1 MEDIKTQKKSRFEKG
16 SVQAKEFMAT
26 LRAKR
31 AGGKTP
37 APTPAPSPEPIP
49 QPPPPPVTEP
59 KKRSKKN
66 IIVDFS

>member
-1 MEDIKTQKKSRFEKG
+1 MEDIKTQKKSRFQKG
-16 SVQAKEFMAT
+16 SEEAKEFMAT

-31 AGGKTP
+31 GGKTP
-37 APTPAPSPEPIP
+37 APTPAPSPDPLPIP
-49 QPPPPPVTEP
+49 EPPPVSEP

>member
-31 AGGKTP
+31 GGKTP
-37 APTPAPSPEPIP
+37 APTPAPSPDPLPIP
-49 QPPPPPVTEP
+49 EPPPVSEP

>member
-1 MEDIKTQKKSRFEKG
+1 MEDIKTKKKSRFQKG
-16 SVQAKEFMAT
+16 SEEAKEFMTT

-31 AGGKTP
+31 GGKTP
-37 APTPAPSPEPIP
+37 APTPAPSPEPLPITE
-49 QPPPPPVTEP
+49 PPPPPAEP

>member
-16 SVQAKEFMAT
+16 SVQAKTFMAT
-26 LRAKR
+26 LSAKR
-31 AGGKTP
+31 GGK
-37 APTPAPSPEPIP
+37 TPAPSPEPIP
-49 QPPPPPVTEP
+49 IPEPPPVAEP

>member
-1 MEDIKTQKKSRFEKG
+1 MEDIKTQKKSRFQKG
-16 SVQAKEFMAT
+16 SEEAKEFMAT

-31 AGGKTP
+31 CGKTP
-37 APTPAPSPEPIP
+37 APTPTPTPDPLPIP
-49 QPPPPPVTEP
+49 EPPPVTEP

>member
-1 MEDIKTQKKSRFEKG
+1 MEDIKKQKKSRFEKG
-16 SVQAKEFMAT
+16 SQEARNFMAT

-31 AGGKTP
+31 GGKTP
-37 APTPAPSPEPIP
+37 APTPAPSPVPETVPEPP
-49 QPPPPPVTEP
+49 LPVSEP

>member
-1 MEDIKTQKKSRFEKG
+1 MEDIKTQKKSRFQKG
-16 SVQAKEFMAT
+16 SEEAKEFMAT

-31 AGGKTP
+31 GGKAPTPAPSP
-37 APTPAPSPEPIP
+37 APTPAPSPEPLPI
-49 QPPPPPVTEP
+49 TEP

>member
-31 AGGKTP
+31 GGKTP

-49 QPPPPPVTEP
+49 IPQPPPVTEQ
-59 KKRSKKN
+59 KKRTKKN